1 MLDSAP
7 RKRVMPMALLRACA
21 RLACKVREVTVRHSS
36 PRRIRSA
43 SALPRSNHCDV
54 GCPTTVVKKNK
65 RRIPAIDAPAT
76 RLGGSAGSS
85 LARSSRGFSRSYAE
99 SPTSAL
105 STSSSGTLRKKP
117 SRVRP
122 KLGERPWATRV
133 SSHSSAR
140 LWSLVT
146 RRRISDPLVNEAT
159 PVTLHRVKQDGRRCF
174 PSPLSSPMPPL
185 LTAFNLERFIPVT
198 PASDRKQV
206 RRLSPA

>member
-7 RKRVMPMALLRACA
+7 RKRVMPMALLSACA
-21 RLACKVREVTVRHSS
+21 RLACRVRAVTVRHNS

-43 SALPRSNHCDV
+43 SALPRSNQCDV
-54 GCPTTVVKKNK
+54 GCHTTVMKKNN

-105 STSSSGTLRKKP
+105 STSSSGTLRTKP

-122 KLGERPWATRV
+122 KLGERPWATRA
-133 SSHSSAR
+133 SSHSSTK

-146 RRRISDPLVNEAT
+146 RRGISDPLVNEAA
-159 PVTLHRVKQDGRRCF
+159 PDILH
-174 PSPLSSPMPPL
+174 S
-185 LTAFNLERFIPVT
+185 
-198 PASDRKQV
+198 RKT
-206 RRLSPA
+206 